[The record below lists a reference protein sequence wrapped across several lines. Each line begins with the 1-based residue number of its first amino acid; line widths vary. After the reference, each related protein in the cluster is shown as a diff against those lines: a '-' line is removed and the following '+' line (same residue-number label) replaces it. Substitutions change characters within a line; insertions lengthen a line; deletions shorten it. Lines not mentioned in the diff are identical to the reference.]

1 MFSNFQKYATIYIK
15 YTIDARIGIILATIR
30 FCPDAGCGVTPVGS
44 PIGGWIIDGVAG
56 SIADAFPVGSIKVL
70 IKVIIEFE
78 SFSNKILVF

>member
-15 YTIDARIGIILATIR
+15 YTIAARIGIILATIR
-30 FCPDAGCGVTPVGS
+30 FCPDAGCGVRPVGS

-56 SIADAFPVGSIKVL
+56 IIADAFGAGSIKVL

-78 SFSNKILVF
+78 SFSTNS